1 MEISGSEALK
11 RSSHSISYKPMSYD
25 SKTQEIVDKEA
36 EYMLQHIYDP
46 SYDAKKEKLKPAA
59 KE

>member
-1 MEISGSEALK
+1 
-11 RSSHSISYKPMSYD
+11 MSYD